1 MMLRV
6 LPPQLRNLWLTIVV
20 THKVYATDNFQ
31 ERLIGG
37 QGMGNR
43 ISTGPPMY
51 CKIRNSILY
60 DIICSH
66 NSNSR

>member
-43 ISTGPPMY
+43 ISTGPPM
-51 CKIRNSILY
+51 
-60 DIICSH
+60 
-66 NSNSR
+66 